1 MACHDR
7 TPATVLAQRL
17 GSNNAQFLDLLLDL
31 LSDDDAEAA
40 PSSKAVVTVIPT
52 LTADRPQVVVRDEI
66 RLTDLR
72 DIIDSRVLAVRVP
85 G

>member
-1 MACHDR
+1 M
-7 TPATVLAQRL
+7 VLAQRL
-17 GSNNAQFLDLLLDL
+17 RSNNALLLDL

-40 PSSKAVVTVIPT
+40 PSSKAVVTISPT
-52 LTADRPQVVVRDEI
+52 LTAERPQVVVRDEI